1 MKTKYLFSSPTGD
14 IILRPEDLTRPFLL
28 SPTEKHPF
36 LTLGHYFSL
45 LEDFILQENGEFLNR
60 ILFKHFPEFPGL
72 DKVEEIV
79 IRSEKHGAQYHIAR
93 VDLLAG
99 NTSCN
104 LALTSAITGDNRR
117 RLREEFERLVSLGQK
132 FDFAYLP
139 QVYGFGE
146 EKCRTPAGAA
156 TFSLVV
162 GEWFSGYH
170 EWHLSIDKTD
180 GKQKICLWDTAT
192 GNRFLTESEARQVI
206 RQAAGILTLYYN
218 IRTFAQIWP
227 WHHAAGDFVLKS
239 ENGQSEVKLITAR
252 GYEPLAGFSADEGTG
267 LEVPLLVFF
276 LNLTLR
282 IRLDR
287 LDGTG
292 IPAWFEDFAVH
303 EAVSGFLEA
312 LAAKEM
318 AVGVLPKDFKS
329 DFLALLKTFD
339 KKDFLEICQQIINH
353 GRQDDHEE
361 DLTMLTTRLPEH
373 CQQLCRVLN
382 SL

>member
-1 MKTKYLFSSPTGD
+1 MKAKYLFSSPTGD
-14 IILRPEDLTRPFLL
+14 IILGPKDLTRPFLL

-36 LTLGHYFSL
+36 LTLGHYFSS
-45 LEDFILQENGEFLNR
+45 LEHFILRENGEFLNR
-60 ILFKHFPEFPGL
+60 ILAKHFPEFPGL
-72 DKVEEIV
+72 DQVEQIV

-99 NTSCN
+99 NTSCL
-104 LALTSAITGDNRR
+104 LALTSALAGDNRR
-117 RLREEFERLVSLGQK
+117 RLREEFDRLLFLGQK

-139 QVYGFGE
+139 RVYGYGE
-146 EKCRTPAGAA
+146 KECRIPAGVE

-162 GEWFSGYH
+162 GEWFAGYH

-180 GKQKICLWDTAT
+180 GKQKICLWDTET
-192 GNRFLTESEARQVI
+192 GNRFLAEGEARQVI
-206 RQAAGILTLYYN
+206 RQAARILTLYYDV
-218 IRTFAQIWP
+218 RTFEQIWP

-239 ENGQSEVKLITAR
+239 ENRRPEVKLITVR
-252 GYEPLAGFSADEGTG
+252 GYEPLPGFSPEEGTG
-267 LEVPLLVFF
+267 PEVPLLVFL

-292 IPAWFEDFAVH
+292 VPAWFGDYAVP

-312 LAAKEM
+312 LAVKAR
-318 AVGVLPKDFKS
+318 AADVLPKNFKP

-339 KKDFLEICQQIINH
+339 PKDFLEIYQQIVTH
-353 GRQDDHEE
+353 GCRNDHGE
-361 DLTMLTTRLPEH
+361 DLAVLTARLPEH
-373 CQQLCRVLN
+373 CRQLCRVLK